1 MKKTFCA
8 ILAVSLLA
16 VSCGFGQDARVGIV
30 KTANGGV
37 DWQFAN
43 KIAGTEKTLL
53 QRSISQMRFN
63 AAGDKI
69 FASSF
74 DSGLFSS
81 DDAGENWVEELS
93 GVALF
98 DFVIHP
104 YDSQVMYAAAYLSE
118 RGRLFATR
126 DGGRS
131 WTEVYSDA
139 AAGNPVRAV
148 AINPAN
154 PNEVIIG
161 TGKGSVILSTDAGS
175 TWRLVEDYSNRI
187 NRIVWDTS
195 ALYVV
200 AQRSGI
206 YKSVF
211 GGPLQRVTENVR
223 APSDAQDFFGM
234 GGQVNDFRQI
244 AINPFNTDNLMIT
257 TNQGLF
263 ISNNGGMSWD
273 YATMPFRQQDAAP
286 FAVSFAPSS
295 GNVVYVS
302 SGSVIFKST
311 DGGSTWTASDTGTN
325 GLVTTILI
333 SRDLPQLAF
342 AGVSQ

>member
-1 MKKTFCA
+1 MKKILCA
-8 ILAVSLLA
+8 VLAISLLG
-16 VSCGFGQDARVGIV
+16 VSCAFGQDARVGIV

-43 KIAGTEKTLL
+43 QIAGTEKTLL

-63 AAGDKI
+63 VAGDKI

-74 DSGLFSS
+74 DSGLYSS
-81 DDAGENWVEELS
+81 DDAGESWVEELS
-93 GVALF
+93 AVALY
-98 DFVIHP
+98 DFAIHP

-126 DGGRS
+126 DGARS

-139 AAGNPVRAV
+139 GERNPVRAV

-154 PNEVIIG
+154 PNEVVIG

-175 TWRLVEDYSNRI
+175 TWRLLENYTDRI

-200 AQRSGI
+200 AQRNGI

-211 GGPLQRVTENVR
+211 GGPLQRLTQDLR
-223 APSDAQDFFGM
+223 APADAQDFFGM
-234 GGQVNDFRQI
+234 VGLVNDYRQI
-244 AINPFNTDNLMIT
+244 AINPFNSDNLIIT

-263 ISNNGGMSWD
+263 ISNNGGNSWD

-295 GNVVYVS
+295 GNVIYVS

-311 DGGSTWTASDTGTN
+311 DSGTTWTVSDTGTN
-325 GLVTTILI
+325 GLVTSILI

-342 AGVSQ
+342 AGVSR